1 MIEADLYYTK
11 EHEWV
16 RLEGE
21 SATIGITHHAQE
33 QLGDITFLELPQVG
47 QTVNQHQEIGM
58 VESSKAA
65 SDVYSPI
72 AGEIV
77 EVNRQLEDQPELIN
91 QDCYQQG
98 WICKFKLTADNHTKD
113 LMNAEKYEQYLK
125 GL

>member
-1 MIEADLYYTK
+1 MIEADLFYTK
-11 EHEWV
+11 DHEWV
-16 RLEGE
+16 RLEGG

-47 QTVNQHQEIGM
+47 RTVNQHQEIGM

-65 SDVYSPI
+65 VDVYSPV

-77 EVNRQLEDQPELIN
+77 AVNRQLEDQPELIN

>member
-11 EHEWV
+11 DHEWV

-65 SDVYSPI
+65 SDVYSPV

-98 WICKFKLTADNHTKD
+98 WICKFKLNADNSSED
-113 LMNAEKYEQYLK
+113 LMNAESYEKYLK

>member
-1 MIEADLYYTK
+1 MIESDYYYTK
-11 EHEWV
+11 DHEWV

-21 SATIGITHHAQE
+21 SATMGITDYAQE
-33 QLGDITFLELPQVG
+33 QLGDITFLELPEVG
-47 QTVNQHQEIGM
+47 QVVTQHQEIGM

-65 SDVYSPI
+65 SDVYSPV

-77 EVNRQLEDQPELIN
+77 EVNQPLATQPELIN

-98 WICKFKLTADNHTKD
+98 WICKFKISAGTSREN
-113 LMNAEKYEQYLK
+113 LMDAEAYDKYLK

>member
-11 EHEWV
+11 DHEWV

-21 SATIGITHHAQE
+21 SATMGITHHAQE
-33 QLGDITFLELPQVG
+33 QLGEITFLELPQVG
-47 QTVNQHQEIGM
+47 QTVTPRQEIGM

-65 SDVYSPI
+65 GDVYSPV

-77 EVNRQLEDQPELIN
+77 EVNQQLATQPELIN

-98 WICKFKLTADNHTKD
+98 WICKFKLTADKPSED
-113 LMNAEKYEQYLK
+113 LMNAESYEKYLK
-125 GL
+125 EL